1 MPFRFQLSPLNA
13 VALFIAAAMCV
24 PIAAVVLN
32 LMAPASPAWPHLAS
46 TVLPRYALNT
56 ALLGLIVA
64 SGVLVLGTSLAWLTV
79 ACDFPGRR
87 IFDWALILPLA
98 VPAYVMA
105 YAYTDFLQVGGP
117 LQTVLRELT
126 GWHVGDYWFPRIRSL
141 GGAATMLIFV
151 LYPYVY
157 LLARATFLEQS
168 AAPLEVARSLG
179 AGPWGTF
186 FRVAL
191 PLARPALAGG
201 VALALMETLAD
212 FGTVSYFGV
221 QTFTTGIYRAW
232 FSLGDPIA
240 ASQLASLLL
249 AAVATVLIAEQ
260 LTRGRARTHHTS
272 KRHHPPPRSTL
283 NGLAATG
290 AILICVLPLLIGF
303 IGPIAILG
311 HLAFTSTA
319 TLTFPR
325 FIDISLA
332 SVTLAGIASAG
343 AVVLALII
351 VFAARDAQNRLG
363 RAARTLAG
371 LGYAVPGSIIAVG
384 ILVPLAALDRTIDAF
399 ARTHWGHGTGLIFT
413 GSIAALVYACMV
425 RFLAPAIQGEAAS
438 LARIPRAAEDSARV
452 LGLGA
457 FETLLRVH
465 MPMMRASLIT
475 AALIV
480 FVDVLKEL
488 PATILMRPFNFTTLA
503 VEAYNLASD
512 ERLGEAAGVAL
523 VIVAVALLPVIIMAR
538 RIAKHRTA
546 DEDVTPEAVV

>member
-1 MPFRFQLSPLNA
+1 
-13 VALFIAAAMCV
+13 MCV
-24 PIAAVVLN
+24 PIGAVVLN
-32 LMAPASPAWPHLAS
+32 LMAPASDVWPHLAS
-46 TVLPRYALNT
+46 TVLPRYAANT
-56 ALLGLIVA
+56 AALGLTVA
-64 SGVLVLGTSLAWLTV
+64 CGVLVLGTSLAWLTV

-105 YAYTDFLQVGGP
+105 YAYTDFLQVAGP
-117 LQTVLRELT
+117 LQTALRAMT
-126 GWHVGDYWFPRIRSL
+126 GWGVGDYWFPHIRSL

-157 LLARATFLEQS
+157 LLARATFLEQG

-179 AGPWGTF
+179 AGPWATF

-232 FSLGDPIA
+232 FSLGDPVA

-249 AAVATVLIAEQ
+249 GAVAAILVAEQ
-260 LTRGRARTHHTS
+260 LTRGRARTHHTAR
-272 KRHHPPPRSTL
+272 RHHPPAREKLKGTR
-283 NGLAATG
+283 AAG
-290 AILICVLPLLIGF
+290 AAALCTVPLLAGF
-303 IGPIAILG
+303 AAPVGILA

-319 TLTFPR
+319 TLSAAR
-325 FIDISLA
+325 FLDISLS
-332 SVTLAGIASAG
+332 SVTLAGIASLG
-343 AVVLALII
+343 AVLLALII
-351 VFAARDAQNRLG
+351 VFAARAPHHRLG
-363 RAARTLAG
+363 RLARTVAG

-384 ILVPLAALDRTIDAF
+384 ILVPLAALDRAIDGY
-399 ARTHWGHGTGLIFT
+399 ARAQWGTGTGLIFT

-438 LARIPRAAEDSARV
+438 LARIPRSAEDSARV
-452 LGLGA
+452 LGLGPL
-457 FETLLRVH
+457 ETLLRVH
-465 MPMMRASLIT
+465 MPMMRGSLVT

-523 VIVAVALLPVIIMAR
+523 AIVAVALVPVILMAR
-538 RIAKHRTA
+538 RIAKHRA
-546 DEDVTPEAVV
+546 DDSEPLPEAVV